1 MNINPDRPHAR
12 SLAHAPS
19 LSDTEGGSS
28 EQKTWQTEI
37 FAKQPDNPKAQAPD
51 LDAEEQIARLSLLQ
65 WESRGPWA
73 LAWILQHYPS
83 AKSFWR
89 EGCEAT
95 KALASWFQAQQ
106 SMKRSAQR
114 QPTLALQINAL
125 NPKAWRFA
133 PVVSHWLQQ
142 SNHHVLWSLHDERY
156 PEALQQLDAMASSRR
171 TNKDGDVVQQPE
183 SSSAE
188 LAPRS
193 CRALFVEGDPIHLHR
208 QGLALVGGRACSD
221 RAAAIAASF
230 AGELARAGLSVISG
244 MAEGIDAAAH
254 LGALQ
259 GKGIT
264 VAVMGTGIDRCYP
277 RRHQHLRERIAEQ
290 GAVIS
295 ALLPGQ
301 GIEKFRFL
309 QRNRLIA
316 ALAAAVL
323 VVQARLQ
330 SGALSTAQAA
340 VDLGKSVFAVPGSI
354 DDPRYKG
361 CHQLIRQGAV
371 LTERMEDIF
380 SELPWL
386 LPGPQQPIFDQLA
399 PDPNC
404 EANESPLV
412 LALRERMGQDA
423 FDIHQL
429 AGLMQSSYEAALV
442 QSLRWEVDGLIHREP
457 NGRYV
462 LKML

>member
-1 MNINPDRPHAR
+1 
-12 SLAHAPS
+12 
-19 LSDTEGGSS
+19 
-28 EQKTWQTEI
+28 
-37 FAKQPDNPKAQAPD
+37 
-51 LDAEEQIARLSLLQ
+51 
-65 WESRGPWA
+65 
-73 LAWILQHYPS
+73 
-83 AKSFWR
+83 
-89 EGCEAT
+89 
-95 KALASWFQAQQ
+95 
-106 SMKRSAQR
+106 
-114 QPTLALQINAL
+114 
-125 NPKAWRFA
+125 
-133 PVVSHWLQQ
+133 
-142 SNHHVLWSLHDERY
+142 
-156 PEALQQLDAMASSRR
+156 
-171 TNKDGDVVQQPE
+171 
-183 SSSAE
+183 
-188 LAPRS
+188 
-193 CRALFVEGDPIHLHR
+193 
-208 QGLALVGGRACSD
+208 
-221 RAAAIAASF
+221 
-230 AGELARAGLSVISG
+230 
-244 MAEGIDAAAH
+244 
-254 LGALQ
+254 
-259 GKGIT
+259 
-264 VAVMGTGIDRCYP
+264 
-277 RRHQHLRERIAEQ
+277 LRERIAEQ

-386 LPGPQQPIFDQLA
+386 LPGPQQPIFEPLA

-404 EANESPLV
+404 EANESPLL